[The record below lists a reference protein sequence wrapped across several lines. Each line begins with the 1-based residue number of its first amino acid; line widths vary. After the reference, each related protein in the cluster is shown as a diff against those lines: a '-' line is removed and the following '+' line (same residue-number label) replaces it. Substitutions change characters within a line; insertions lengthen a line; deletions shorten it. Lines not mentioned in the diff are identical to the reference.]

1 MMTDWYDKTIQ
12 ALQLNGK
19 GERTQEA
26 YARSVRM
33 LSQFYG
39 KTPDQISEQEL
50 QDYFLHRGKGAKDRY
65 VPLPQS
71 TLNLLRRY
79 WVTHRPSSQPLAEP
93 DKGSDMLRLPWP
105 KVPPRRD
112 QGAFRRAK
120 FPAGIRK
127 KVVAAHTL

>member
-50 QDYFLHRGKGAKDRY
+50 QDYFLHLGVLHAQTESVG
-65 VPLPQS
+65 Q
-71 TLNLLRRY
+71 
-79 WVTHRPSSQPLAEP
+79 
-93 DKGSDMLRLPWP
+93 
-105 KVPPRRD
+105 
-112 QGAFRRAK
+112 F
-120 FPAGIRK
+120 
-127 KVVAAHTL
+127 